1 MADMNPKDTVPELPE
16 SLRSLF
22 WDCDFTS
29 LSLSEHR
36 NFVIRRILDRGDW
49 DAITWL
55 RQTLGDAVI
64 RDWFLVKRGGG
75 LDPRKL
81 RFWELI
87 LVLPNADVDEWVR
100 KARSSTW
107 HGRVAR

>member
-1 MADMNPKDTVPELPE
+1 MASPEPKDAVPELPE
-16 SLRSLF
+16 SLRPLF
-22 WDCDFTS
+22 WDCDFAS
-29 LSLSEHR
+29 VNLGEHR

-55 RQTLGDAVI
+55 RRTLGDVVI
-64 RDWFLVKRGGG
+64 RDWFLAKHGGG

-87 LVLPNADVDEWVR
+87 LDLPKEEADKWVAEAR
-100 KARSSTW
+100 KSPW
-107 HGRVAR
+107 HGRHKR